1 MENKLVKKVNS
12 IENIKIA
19 KRTKLMYQILFISL
33 FMISTAVLLL
43 FSIFVDIDHHNIPI
57 NLAFFIYL
65 ISIITCGVSI
75 SYIYFTTKM
84 LPKENN

>member
-12 IENIKIA
+12 IEDIKIA

-33 FMISTAVLLL
+33 FIISTAVLL
-43 FSIFVDIDHHNIPI
+43 FMIIVDMDYHNIPM

-65 ISIITCGVSI
+65 ISIITCGMSI